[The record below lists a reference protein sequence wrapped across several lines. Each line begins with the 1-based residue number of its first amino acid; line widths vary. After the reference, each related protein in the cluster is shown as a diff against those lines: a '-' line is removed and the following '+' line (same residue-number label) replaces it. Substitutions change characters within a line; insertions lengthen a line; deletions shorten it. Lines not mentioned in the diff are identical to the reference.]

1 MNSSIKSSSTKNIRG
16 RLTLINAAVALTVGL
31 IVIPAY
37 ASDPSNSALTQVVK
51 FQDLNLGTSAGIAT
65 LYRRISA
72 ASRHVCGADDG
83 DKDLNSQSIHQACV
97 KDAEAPPVA
106 QVNVPELAVYAE
118 KKLGSHPP
126 IVLAVNKGN

>member
-1 MNSSIKSSSTKNIRG
+1 MKSSIKNIRG
-16 RLTLINAAVALTVGL
+16 RLTLMNAAVALTVGL

-37 ASDPSNSALTQVVK
+37 ASDPSDSAPTEVVK
-51 FQDLNLGTSAGIAT
+51 FQDLNLSASAGIAT

-83 DKDLNSQSIHQACV
+83 DKDLHGRSIRQACV
-97 KDAEAPPVA
+97 KDAEARAVA
-106 QVNVPELAVYAE
+106 QVNVPELAAYAE